1 MLKRK
6 YEDWEEIYENV
17 FEGLL
22 FSKTFFS
29 SKQRH
34 NAFISFFCQAA
45 IDQVEK
51 LSKLP
56 LKKEKEKG

>member
-1 MLKRK
+1 MKIEKKLIKM
-6 YEDWEEIYENV
+6 
-17 FEGLL
+17 
-22 FSKTFFS
+22 FSKGCCAHKNFFS
-29 SKQRH
+29 SKQQH

>member
-1 MLKRK
+1 MKIEK
-6 YEDWEEIYENV
+6 K
-17 FEGLL
+17 FMKM
-22 FSKTFFS
+22 FSKDCCVPKLFFLQNS
-29 SKQRH
+29 
-34 NAFISFFCQAA
+34 NIYIFLVFCQAA

>member
-1 MLKRK
+1 MKIEK
-6 YEDWEEIYENV
+6 K
-17 FEGLL
+17 FMKM
-22 FSKTFFS
+22 FSKDCCVPKLFFS
-29 SKQRH
+29 SKQQH